1 MHDNASVV
9 IGNHC
14 GFSSPVIN
22 IRHSLTMGDYVQ
34 VGAHVIFLDSDNHS
48 LNYID
53 RRDADMD
60 DRNKKSKAIVI
71 GDDVLIGANSMV
83 LKGVTIGSRSV
94 IGAGSVVTRNIP
106 DDVIAAGNPAKVIK
120 ILRERNDD

>member
-1 MHDNASVV
+1 
-9 IGNHC
+9 
-14 GFSSPVIN
+14 
-22 IRHSLTMGDYVQ
+22 
-34 VGAHVIFLDSDNHS
+34 
-48 LNYID
+48 
-53 RRDADMD
+53 MD

-83 LKGVTIGSRSV
+83 LKGVTIGARSV
-94 IGAGSVVTRNIP
+94 IGAGSVVTCNIP